1 MKIDNISQLMRYNA
15 VQNLSNM
22 NEGLSSDSSE
32 ILFSSILGDMMQDT
46 EVNYLKNKS
55 KNNKVKNNGN
65 PKAVSNFD
73 SLSLQPQQMAR
84 MMSILAQ
91 QSILSTLNGNNAG
104 SMYNGTYGISSMMG
118 QNSYTALMLGYALG
132 KMSQSSHS
140 ATKQTK

>member
-1 MKIDNISQLMRYNA
+1 MKIDNISQLIRYNA

-22 NEGLSSDSSE
+22 NEGLSSNSSE

-55 KNNKVKNNGN
+55 KNNGN

-91 QSILSTLNGNNAG
+91 HSILSTLNGNNAG